1 MFRQGL
7 RASTGLARRVLP
19 QAAVAVGRQQ
29 RIAAQTI
36 RPSIPSAVS
45 WIAVTQTARLYTNDA
60 AAPATETLAGHQDG
74 RKQNEEWTKQFA
86 SLADMGVNE
95 TLLRAITKDLG
106 YQTMSPVQAKTIAPA
121 LKGTDIVAQA
131 KTGTGKTIAFLLP
144 LLQRMINEDPTL
156 ATRSAKYDARS
167 DDIRGIVLSPT
178 RELAEQIADEARRLT
193 RHTGLVVQS
202 AVGGTQKNQM
212 LHKTRR
218 EGCHLLVATPGR
230 LHDLLSDERSGLSAP
245 NLAAMVL
252 DEADRMLDVG
262 FERELN
268 AIIDLLPRPNEKVRQ
283 TILVSATIPDSVIR
297 LTRSMVRADDFEF
310 VQTISESESLTHDH
324 VNQNVV
330 TVSHIS
336 NIFPALFELIDKG
349 ITEAKE
355 NPDKK
360 PFKAIVY
367 LNTTAMT
374 QLAGELGFAKQ
385 RDRSFIRN
393 FAIHSGLSQS
403 ARTRAAENF
412 RQSQSAVLF
421 SSDVTARGMDFP
433 DVTHVIQIDCPR
445 DRETYIHRLGR
456 TARQQKDGE
465 GWLLLPAMS
474 RPRTRNLLRGLPLK
488 PNTSL
493 ESATFDSASGDA
505 QPPSTAA
512 IQQLYSRMPSHILED
527 AYRVTIFSSTDK
539 NARDDMVDQMNE
551 WATEGWGWK
560 MPPTVSKGKADRAGF
575 AHTNLNF
582 GPESSSSSDRPRR
595 SDRFGGRDFD
605 RQPRRSS
612 DPFDGMRSNARR
624 SDVGG
629 HGRSR
634 GGFRRNSDRS
644 QESSW

>member
-1 MFRQGL
+1 M
-7 RASTGLARRVLP
+7 
-19 QAAVAVGRQQ
+19 
-29 RIAAQTI
+29 
-36 RPSIPSAVS
+36 
-45 WIAVTQTARLYTNDA
+45 
-60 AAPATETLAGHQDG
+60 
-74 RKQNEEWTKQFA
+74 
-86 SLADMGVNE
+86 
-95 TLLRAITKDLG
+95 
-106 YQTMSPVQAKTIAPA
+106 
-121 LKGTDIVAQA
+121 AQA

-156 ATRSAKYDARS
+156 ATKSAKYKARP
-167 DDIRGIVLSPT
+167 DDIRGIIMSPT

-230 LHDLLSDERSGLSAP
+230 LYDLLSDEHSGIEAP

-268 AIIDLLPRPNEKVRQ
+268 AIINILPKPDEKVRQ

-324 VNQNVV
+324 VSQHVV
-330 TVSHIS
+330 TVSHM
-336 NIFPALFELIDKG
+336 NNVFPALFELIDKG
-349 ITEAKE
+349 LLEAKE

-374 QLAGELGFAKQ
+374 ELAGEMGFAKN
-385 RDRSFIRN
+385 RDRTFIRN
-393 FAIHSGLSQS
+393 FSIHSGLTQNG
-403 ARTRAAENF
+403 RTRAAENF
-412 RQSQSAVLF
+412 RKSQSAVLF

-433 DVTHVIQIDCPR
+433 DVTHVIQVDCPR

-474 RPRTRNLLRGLPLK
+474 SFRARGLLRGLPLK

-493 ESATFDSASGDA
+493 ESATFDKASGDA
-505 QPPSTAA
+505 QPEVMAA
-512 IQQLYSRMPSHILED
+512 TQQLYSRVPSRMLED
-527 AYRVTIFSSTDK
+527 AYRVTIFSAADK
-539 NARDDMVDQMNE
+539 RARDDMVDQMNE
-551 WATEGWGWK
+551 WATEGWGWQA
-560 MPPTVSKGKADRAGF
+560 PPTISKAKADRNGF
-575 AHTNLNF
+575 SRTNLNF
-582 GPESSSSSDRPRR
+582 GTEQSSSSSDSPRR
-595 SDRFGGRDFD
+595 SDRFGGRDSGRDSD
-605 RQPRRSS
+605 RNTRRSS
-612 DPFDGMRSNARR
+612 DPFDGMRTNARR
-624 SDVGG
+624 NDFGG
-629 HGRSR
+629 RGGGRGGRDGRDGGRGGRDGGRGRS
-634 GGFRRNSDRS
+634 GGNFRRNSDRS
-644 QESSW
+644 PRGDSGESSW